1 MSKTSLKTQKR
12 ARRHARVRSQ
22 VVGSAEKPRLSV
34 YRSNKFV
41 YAQLI
46 DDEAGA
52 TLVSANDVKETKGTK
67 TERAKTVG
75 KSIAEAAKKKN
86 ITAVVFDRG
95 GFKFAG
101 RVKAVAEEARA
112 AGLEF

>member
-12 ARRHARVRSQ
+12 TRRHARVRSQ

-46 DDEAGA
+46 DDESGK

-67 TERAKTVG
+67 TERAQTVG
-75 KSIAEAAKKKN
+75 KNIAEAAKKKN